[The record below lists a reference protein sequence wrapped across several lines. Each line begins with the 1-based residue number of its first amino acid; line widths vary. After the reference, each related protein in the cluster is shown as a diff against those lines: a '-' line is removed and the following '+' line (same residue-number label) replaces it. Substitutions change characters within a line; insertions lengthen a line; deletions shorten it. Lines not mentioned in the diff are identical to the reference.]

1 MHHRLELRPALAL
14 ATALLLA
21 AGCASERPAA
31 APTSAPKESSAAPA
45 PQAGEKLPWPG
56 EFQREAVLAATR
68 IEVVGPIGL
77 LDHVA
82 IRQDAENHEHAES
95 ATEAG
100 LRIVERQRAESD
112 GSPIRAQLDALVL
125 VADVELVV
133 LESPAAQEVSVQA
146 SGDVFLRYVDTGE
159 ERRARSLRLEGAP

>member
-1 MHHRLELRPALAL
+1 MNRCTDLRRSLSLAVLTVLCACASDRPASEV
-14 ATALLLA
+14 TKA
-21 AGCASERPAA
+21 AAPSEERPAA
-31 APTSAPKESSAAPA
+31 RGEQAWPA
-45 PQAGEKLPWPG
+45 

-82 IRQDAENHEHAES
+82 IRQDSENHEHAET
-95 ATEAG
+95 ATESG

-133 LESPAAQEVSVQA
+133 LESPAVQDVSVQA

-159 ERRARSLRLEGAP
+159 ERRARSLRLEGSP

>member
-1 MHHRLELRPALAL
+1 MDQRQASRRCLSLAALLAL
-14 ATALLLA
+14 
-21 AGCASERPAA
+21 GCASERPPSPSTPLSEPGATPRSSD
-31 APTSAPKESSAAPA
+31 APT
-45 PQAGEKLPWPG
+45 PWSTA
-56 EFQREAVLAATR
+56 FQREAVLAAAR

-82 IRQDAENHEHAES
+82 IRHDGENHEHFES
-95 ATEAG
+95 ATPDG

-125 VADVELVV
+125 LADVELVV
-133 LESPAAQEVSVQA
+133 LENPAQTQVRVEA
-146 SGDVFLRYVDTGE
+146 SGDVFLRYVDTGD

>member
-1 MHHRLELRPALAL
+1 MHHRLARRRSLAL
-14 ATALLLA
+14 AAALLLTA
-21 AGCASERPAA
+21 ACASQRPAA
-31 APTSAPKESSAAPA
+31 PPERAPESASDA
-45 PQAGEKLPWPG
+45 PQPKAWPG
-56 EFQREAVLAATR
+56 EFQREAVLAAAR
-68 IEVVGPIGL
+68 IEVIGPVGL
-77 LDHVA
+77 LDHIA

-133 LESPAAQEVSVQA
+133 LESPSAEGVSVQA

-159 ERRARSLRLEGAP
+159 ERRARALRLEGAP

>member
-1 MHHRLELRPALAL
+1 MNRRIDLRRSLSLAAALA
-14 ATALLLA
+14 ALCA
-21 AGCASERPAA
+21 CASERPASGA
-31 APTSAPKESSAAPA
+31 APSSSPSDERPAARGG
-45 PQAGEKLPWPG
+45 QAWPS

-68 IEVVGPIGL
+68 IEIVGPIGL

-82 IRQDAENHEHAES
+82 IRQDSENHEHSET
-95 ATEAG
+95 ATESG

-133 LESPAAQEVSVQA
+133 LESPAAQDVSVQA